1 MPAMRAALHHLRTDR
16 SRAVL
21 RHQEGRAPRGFRPAE
36 ALHRAQE
43 GDREARHLAG
53 TPARD
58 RRRHRGRATPV
69 RPGRDPE
76 RRDRRDGDGS
86 PARPRRGRVHP
97 VRVGLPR
104 VHGPPAGQARDRTG
118 PELPPPITLA
128 AGVARA
134 AGFSR
139 SRLCFLTPD
148 DAGRTFQEIRTAG
161 KRAAPRRAPRDE
173 REPAGSLS
181 YSPAR
186 RVLGVA
192 TTPAALHIPELVD
205 EPGSV
210 HGSSVA
216 RVDEPGGSIDDVD
229 ALLTDRPGVA
239 LFATFADCY
248 PIVLWDPERKVA
260 GLVHAGWRGTRAGVA
275 TAAVKFMQREFGSRR
290 IQAGI
295 GPGICGRCYE
305 VGPEVATQFDAKFA
319 REGPG
324 DRFLLDLAAANR
336 AQLENEGVRPIF
348 DIGICTKEHY
358 LFPSHRRHPDGTR
371 FGAIVAIR

>member
-1 MPAMRAALHHLRTDR
+1 MLGEL
-16 SRAVL
+16 
-21 RHQEGRAPRGFRPAE
+21 FRK
-36 ALHRAQE
+36 
-43 GDREARHLAG
+43 
-53 TPARD
+53 
-58 RRRHRGRATPV
+58 
-69 RPGRDPE
+69 
-76 RRDRRDGDGS
+76 
-86 PARPRRGRVHP
+86 
-97 VRVGLPR
+97 
-104 VHGPPAGQARDRTG
+104 
-118 PELPPPITLA
+118 
-128 AGVARA
+128 
-134 AGFSR
+134 
-139 SRLCFLTPD
+139 
-148 DAGRTFQEIRTAG
+148 IRTAG
-161 KRAAPRRAPRDE
+161 KSAAPRRAPRDQ

-186 RVLGVA
+186 KVLGVA
-192 TTPAALHIPELVD
+192 TTPAALHIPELAD
-205 EPGSV
+205 EPGLV
-210 HGSSVA
+210 HGFSTVAIGSVGLKHAPDSAPVMAARRTFAGVLGLDGAELTTIGSIHGASVA
-216 RVDEPGGSIDDVD
+216 R
-229 ALLTDRPGVA
+229 
-239 LFATFADCY
+239 FATFADCY

-275 TAAVKFMQREFGSRR
+275 SAAVKFMRREFGSRR